1 MPRLPKLQYVKF
13 VRSKG
18 AVYGYFDTGKKDVAG
33 KRIYAPLGKHSSV
46 GFVDSYLAMKGH
58 RTRRDETPA
67 TVADLADRYE
77 DSAEFGQLSEGT
89 RKFYRA
95 QLKHVR
101 KHLGKFPINAVKR
114 KHVAEVVNNRLGEQN
129 GTRNGVLA
137 VVGVLYTF
145 ARRLDLTEAR
155 PAADIKP
162 FKTGAHDPWPIEVLG
177 AGLEA
182 AHDRTRL
189 AIALLYYTGARIGDA
204 VAFRWSDIRGGA
216 IHFTEQKRGG
226 QQEVP
231 IHRELAAELARTP
244 KRGVTIITNQFG
256 QPMTDQVIRRELKA
270 FAAEQGHPDL
280 VPHGL
285 RKNAVNAL
293 LEAGCSV
300 AEVQAITGQ
309 SFRMVE
315 HYARKVS
322 RRHLGQAA
330 ILKMERT
337 GKVQPD
343 VQNGPETR
351 RNA

>member
-1 MPRLPKLQYVKF
+1 MPRLPKLQFVKF
-13 VRSKG
+13 IRSKG
-18 AVYGYFDTGKKDVAG
+18 AVYGYFDTGKKDTAG

-58 RTRRDETPA
+58 RTRRDDAPA
-67 TVADLADRYE
+67 SVSDLADRYE
-77 DSAEFGQLSEGT
+77 DSAEFAQLSEGT

-114 KHVAEVVNNRLGEQN
+114 KHVAEVVNNRLGERN

-145 ARRLDLTEAR
+145 ARRLDLTETR

-162 FKTGAHDPWPIEVLG
+162 FKTGAHEPWPVEVLG

-182 AHDRTRL
+182 EHDRTRL
-189 AIALLYYTGARIGDA
+189 AITLLYYTGARIGDA
-204 VAFRWSDIRGGA
+204 VAFRWSDIRDGA
-216 IHFTEQKRGG
+216 LHYTEQKRGG
-226 QQEVP
+226 RQEVP
-231 IHRELAAELARTP
+231 LHRNLLAELARTP
-244 KRGVTIITNQFG
+244 KRGITIITNQLG
-256 QPMTDQVIRRELKA
+256 QPMTDQVIRKELKA
-270 FAAEQGHPDL
+270 FAAAQGHAEL

-315 HYARKVS
+315 HYAKRV
-322 RRHLGQAA
+322 RRRGLGQAA
-330 ILKMERT
+330 IHKLEQNT
-337 GKVQPD
+337 KVQTD
-343 VQNGPETR
+343 VQTGPETR

>member
-1 MPRLPKLQYVKF
+1 MPRLPKLPYVKF

-18 AVYGYFDTGKKDVAG
+18 AVYGYFDTGRKDAAG

-46 GFVDSYLAMKGH
+46 GFGDSYAAMMGH
-58 RTRRDETPA
+58 RTRREERPV
-67 TVADLADRYE
+67 TVSDLADRYE

-101 KHLGKFPINAVKR
+101 EHLGKFPINAVKR
-114 KHVAEVVNNRLGEQN
+114 RHVAEVVNNRLGEHN

-137 VVGVLYTF
+137 VIGVIYTF

-162 FKTGAHDPWPIEVLG
+162 FKTGQHEPWPVEILN

-182 AHDRTRL
+182 EHERTRL
-189 AIALLYYTGARIGDA
+189 AIHLLYYTGARIGDA
-204 VAFRWSDIRGGA
+204 VCFRWSDIRDGA
-216 IHFTEQKRGG
+216 LHYTDRKTG
-226 QQEVP
+226 QAHEVP
-231 IHRELAAELARTP
+231 LHRDLVAELAATP
-244 KRGVTIITNQFG
+244 KRGITIITNHLG
-256 QPMTDQVIRRELKA
+256 RPMTDQVIRKELTS
-270 FAAEQGHPDL
+270 FAEAQGQRL

-315 HYARKVS
+315 HYARRV
-322 RRHLGQAA
+322 RRRDLGKAA
-330 ILKMERT
+330 ILKLENKA
-337 GKVQPD
+337 GKFKPMSKQDLKP
-343 VQNGPETR
+343 
-351 RNA
+351 A